1 MSWCIGIDEAG
12 RGPLAGPVA
21 VGAVLVRPDFL
32 WEEMLPGVND
42 SKKLAP
48 KTREDLYEHACVLK
62 ADGALDFA
70 VTLVS
75 ASVIDTI
82 GIVPA
87 VRRGIARTLA
97 ALEREHAF
105 SCVDVR
111 CVLDGALRAPS
122 RYTNQETII
131 GGDGVE
137 KSIGLAS
144 ILAKVTR
151 DRHMVRLA
159 RRYPLYQFDIH
170 KGYGT
175 KTHRA
180 LIREYGLSDMH
191 RRSFCRVLI

>member
-21 VGAVLVRPDFL
+21 VGAVLVRPDFP
-32 WEEMLPGVND
+32 WEAMLPGVND
-42 SKKLAP
+42 SKQLTP
-48 KTREDLYEHACVLK
+48 KAREALYHVAYELKHA
-62 ADGALDFA
+62 GELDFA

-87 VRRGIARTLA
+87 VRRGIARTLST
-97 ALEREHAF
+97 LERTHGF
-105 SCVDVR
+105 SCADVR
-111 CVLDGALRAPS
+111 CVLDGSLRAPL
-122 RYTNQETII
+122 RFQNQETII
-131 GGDGVE
+131 GGDGLE

-144 ILAKVTR
+144 IMAKVTR

-159 RRYPLYQFDIH
+159 KRYPAYQFEIH

-175 KTHRA
+175 TKHRA
-180 LIREYGLSDMH
+180 LIREHGLSAMH
-191 RRSFCRVLI
+191 RRSFCRMLI